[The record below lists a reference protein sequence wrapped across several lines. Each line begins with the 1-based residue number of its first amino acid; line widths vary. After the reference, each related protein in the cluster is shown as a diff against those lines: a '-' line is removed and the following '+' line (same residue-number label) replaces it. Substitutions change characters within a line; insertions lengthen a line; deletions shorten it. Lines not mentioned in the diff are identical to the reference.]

1 MENNKFLYVIFTIC
15 VIILVLLI
23 VQMFLLVP
31 AVMHGGYGH
40 HSQPMCASPQ
50 PQAQAPAQY
59 QQMQAGFPGPAPC
72 HAPGPMFKCG
82 PGFHHFSGKPMM
94 PPKHPFFPQ
103 HGFKDGNK
111 FGDQKPGDK
120 PMPGQPEPKPGPKPG
135 PKAPAEPQQNK

>member
-15 VIILVLLI
+15 VVILVLLI

-59 QQMQAGFPGPAPC
+59 QQMQAGFPGPAPF
-72 HAPGPMFKCG
+72 HAPGPIYR
-82 PGFHHFSGKPMM
+82 
-94 PPKHPFFPQ
+94 
-103 HGFKDGNK
+103 
-111 FGDQKPGDK
+111 
-120 PMPGQPEPKPGPKPG
+120 
-135 PKAPAEPQQNK
+135 